1 MGESG
6 AGSGAGNWCLIESDP
21 GVFTELVEKFGVKGV
36 QFEEIY
42 SLEKELLEHLKPVH
56 GLIFLFKWVQDLSG
70 KPQGEVVKD
79 SRADEIFFP
88 KQVINN
94 ACATQ
99 AILSCLMN
107 VSHPDVQL
115 GDTLTGFKEFTSSFD
130 AGMKGLAL
138 SNSDEIRSIHNSF
151 ARQSVFEFD
160 QKVQSKEDDDI
171 FHFVAYVPIK
181 GRIYELD
188 GLQEGP
194 LDHGKIPDGAD
205 WLDHVRPVIE
215 QRMAKYQ
222 TGEIHFNLMAVIQDK
237 LLGYKRQIDT
247 LSSEVPLNEGMLSEV
262 RIKMTEEEEIRQ
274 RWAKENVRR
283 RHNYLP
289 FIIELLK
296 FLAAEKA
303 LQGVY
308 DKAKEKSMEQYQKK
322 QAAKAKTASEG
333 AGKA

>member
-1 MGESG
+1 MGDG
-6 AGSGAGNWCLIESDP
+6 GAGNWCLIESDP
-21 GVFTELVEKFGVKGV
+21 GVFTELIEKFGVKGC

-42 SLEKELLEHLKPVH
+42 SLEKETLEYLKPVH

-70 KPQGEVVKD
+70 KPQGDVVKD

-99 AILSCLMN
+99 AILSCLLN
-107 VSHPDVQL
+107 VSHPDVEL
-115 GDTLTGFKEFTSSFD
+115 GSTLSGFKEFTSSFD

-151 ARQSVFEFD
+151 ARQSIFEFD
-160 QKVQSKEDDDI
+160 SKPQTKEDDDV
-171 FHFVAYVPIK
+171 FHFVAYVPIN

-194 LDHGKIPDGAD
+194 LDHGGIPEGAD

-237 LLGYKRQIDT
+237 LLGYKRQIEA
-247 LSSEVPLNEGMLSEV
+247 LSKAPLNEGLLSEV
-262 RIKMTEEEEIRQ
+262 RIRMADEEEIRR
-274 RWAKENVRR
+274 RWSKENIRR

-296 FLAAEKA
+296 FLAADNS
-303 LQGVY
+303 LQSIY
-308 DKAKEKSMEQYQKK
+308 DKAKEKSLEQYQKK
-322 QAAKAKTASEG
+322 QAAKGKSAVSATSESVD
-333 AGKA
+333 KS